1 MATRLRQVAG
11 SVVLV
16 SAVVLAA
23 GWARAQ
29 EGGTAEAGKIV
40 GTWLDEV
47 TAYDCQT
54 GVQVA
59 SFPALTSFALG
70 GTLSSAPG
78 APGPAQRSPGL
89 GTWQKVRGRT
99 FKWVSLTF
107 LFSPAGLLTG
117 TQKLTGTWEVQD
129 DPDELAGTTVSDT
142 FDTSGT
148 LLATVCATV
157 VARRV
162 KVD

>member
-1 MATRLRQVAG
+1 MAMGLRGAARTLVMLSAIGLAFAPARDQEAKSSTAG
-11 SVVLV
+11 
-16 SAVVLAA
+16 
-23 GWARAQ
+23 
-29 EGGTAEAGKIV
+29 TIV

-47 TAYDCQT
+47 MAYDCQT
-54 GVQVA
+54 GVQLA

-89 GTWQKVRGRT
+89 GAWQKVGGRT

-117 TQKLTGTWEVQD
+117 TQRITGTWEVQN
-129 DPDELAGTTVSDT
+129 DPDELAGTSVSET
-142 FDTSGT
+142 FDTSGN
-148 LLATVCATV
+148 LIATACATV
-157 VARRV
+157 SARRV